1 MGGGVRVVGGRSDVL
16 PAVGAQDVIPLRE
29 EASPHQRQRALL
41 AVEAVVMPLPLLE
54 GDVLG
59 AAQSCGGRKKTW
71 MKVEREPGGL
81 APALW
86 TVWTSYNLE
95 GLGSTFKS
103 DSMLRL
109 GRS

>member
-1 MGGGVRVVGGRSDVL
+1 MGSRSDVL

-59 AAQSCGGRKKTW
+59 AAQSCGGRKKTR
-71 MKVEREPGGL
+71 MKMEREPGSL
-81 APALW
+81 APVL
-86 TVWTSYNLE
+86 
-95 GLGSTFKS
+95 
-103 DSMLRL
+103 
-109 GRS
+109 